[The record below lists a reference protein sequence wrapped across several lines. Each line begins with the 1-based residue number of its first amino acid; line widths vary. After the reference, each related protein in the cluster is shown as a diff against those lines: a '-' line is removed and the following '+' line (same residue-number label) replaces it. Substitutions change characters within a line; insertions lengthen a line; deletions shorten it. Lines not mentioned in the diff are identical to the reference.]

1 MKMWRYWEI
10 VLLLYFAGQV
20 SSLNDTIHAE
30 NTCIWYD
37 QCKQVNGNW
46 LNCYNNTP
54 SVLLDDNSIEYNTL
68 KDVCPWYISSKPNST
83 RVCCNL
89 GQMNALK
96 SSSLKLAQQLLGRCP
111 SCYRNFMD
119 IFCATTCNPS
129 NSLFMNVRN
138 ESLDFN
144 TSIGR
149 PPAIK
154 TVDVYFTNDYTDK
167 FFNSCK
173 DVQFA
178 QESSKVISLMCGSN
192 DPCTGPKWLEFMGTP
207 MPGSPAPFQLNF
219 TFTDYSSGGII
230 PKNMTARD
238 SKLIGCDERYQG
250 LTCSCSDCPAVCPAT
265 PTIPPDKGSTKVT
278 FIPLGIFVGV
288 IGFVIYNIIF
298 MICVM
303 TYLVLQLC
311 RDTDKKGYELIGI
324 ADTSFCLTDIGRR
337 CEHFISKLFS
347 VWGYIAA
354 TFWFLVVPVALLLLA
369 ACCVGLMFFEVTT
382 DPVELW
388 SSPSSRARKEKE
400 YFDQH
405 FGPFYRTAQIIITAP
420 HSSDFSFPDSQN
432 YKMIYHFSGVF
443 QQDVLNEIWH
453 MQDDIIHL
461 EVPFNKTNG
470 TVNYVS
476 LKDIC
481 FQPLSPDNLNCTVYS
496 VLNYFQNDYDKLN
509 KHVTPVFTDSANSST
524 HIHYCARDPSSLN
537 ATGLNI
543 PCMAEY
549 GGPVDP
555 SVALGGY
562 DMVNGS
568 AQYDMARAIII
579 TFVINNH
586 NEKEKNKPA
595 EKWEEAFINYMKSY
609 KEKVHN
615 SALKFSFSSESSI
628 PSELERESLADVRT
642 IIISYILM
650 FLYIALFLGSFA
662 RRVIRTLYN
671 LFSSDHQRFDF
682 GMLTNSR
689 IGLGLLGVILVALS
703 VVAAIGLLSYLRIK
717 ATLIIIEVVPFLVL
731 AVGTD
736 NLFILTHAF
745 ERKQRSKPGAP
756 VNLLIGDALGEV
768 APSILLTSLTET
780 AAFLLGGISTMPAVR
795 TFSFFAGTAVFINFL
810 LQISVFTAVLGL
822 DSKRIA
828 SNRPDLICCV
838 RLPKNEDDDEEN
850 HESSLFLFMSN
861 CYAPFILHK
870 YIRMLVMYI
879 FSALFFGM
887 LVGVFHE
894 DIGLSQSIALPK
906 DSYLQDYFDD
916 LSTYLHTG
924 PPVYFVIK
932 EGYNYSIEANQNKIC
947 STAGCNQDSMGVQIS
962 SASLI
967 SEYSKISEHASIWL
981 DSYFAWSDPRSGCC
995 KVYKNRTASDE
1006 TRCAA
1011 GTNKSICDDCLVKDV
1026 NNNRPNSSEF
1036 MRYLPWFLTSNPD
1049 TTTCNQGGHAAFSS
1063 AVNVSKNNSHVIA
1076 SYLMTYHTILRDSSD
1091 FINALERARE
1101 YSDDFSHTLG
1111 HEVFAY
1117 SVFYVFYEQYLTIK
1131 IDVAINLCI
1140 SLAAVFVMSFLLMG
1154 FNIISALIVTATV
1167 ALIIVD
1173 MLGMMA
1179 WVGISLNAISL
1190 VNLVMAVGIS
1200 VEFCSHIVRW
1210 FAHSPYHSR
1219 LERAKDAITHMGTSV
1234 LSGITFTK
1242 FLGVSVLVFAKSQIF
1257 VEFYF
1262 AMYMLM
1268 IAFGAL
1274 HGLVFLPVLLSYIG
1288 PGVPLTDIDSLHSS
1302 SNHSL
1307 NEDAVNYEPVRPRS
1321 RSSSRS
1327 SAGTYPR
1334 LVGSVELGRPT
1345 ENTKLVNA

>member
-1 MKMWRYWEI
+1 M
-10 VLLLYFAGQV
+10 L
-20 SSLNDTIHAE
+20 SSALMVTVWSLHMVHDE
-30 NTCIWYD
+30 NMCLWYG
-37 QCKQVNGNW
+37 QCKEISPGNW

-54 SVLLDDNSIEYNTL
+54 SVFVPDGSELYVQL
-68 KDVCPWYISSKPNST
+68 KEVCPWYISGKPNST
-83 RVCCNL
+83 RVCCDSDMLNT
-89 GQMNALK
+89 LK
-96 SSSLKLAQQLLGRCP
+96 TNSLKLAQQLLGRCP
-111 SCYRNFMD
+111 SCFQNFMNV
-119 IFCATTCNPS
+119 FCAVTCDPNG
-129 NSLFMNVRN
+129 SLFMDVRD
-138 ESLDFN
+138 SCLDNN
-144 TSIGR
+144 TDSGV
-149 PPAIK
+149 PAI
-154 TVDVYFTNDYTDK
+154 TTADLYFTNHYTEK

-173 DVQFA
+173 DVEFA

-207 MPGSPAPFQLNF
+207 MPGSPAPFLLNF
-219 TFTDYSSGGII
+219 TFTNYTSGGVI
-230 PKNMTARD
+230 PNGMFARNV
-238 SKLIGCDERYQG
+238 SLVNCNEEVNG
-250 LTCSCSDCPAVCPAT
+250 LTCSCSDCPAVCPAP
-265 PTIPPDKGSTKVT
+265 PTIPPKKEPVKVT

-288 IGFVIYNIIF
+288 IGFVIFNVVF
-298 MICVM
+298 VVLMIAYAFV
-303 TYLVLQLC
+303 T
-311 RDTDKKGYELIGI
+311 TGTNKEGYEKISES
-324 ADTSFCLTDIGRR
+324 AQESFSLSQVGHNF
-337 CEHFISKLFS
+337 ENMISRLFS
-347 VWGYIAA
+347 MWGYIVA
-354 TFWFLVVPVALLLLA
+354 TFWFLVVPLALILLA
-369 ACCVGLMFFEVTT
+369 FCCVGLLFFEVTT

-388 SSPSSRARKEKE
+388 SSPSSRARKEKN

-405 FGPFYRTAQIIITAP
+405 FGPFYRTSQIIITAP

-432 YKMIYHFSGVF
+432 YKMIHHFSGVF
-443 QQDVLNEIWH
+443 QQAVLNEIWH
-453 MQDDIIHL
+453 MQNDIIHL
-461 EVPFNKTNG
+461 QVPSKAANG
-470 TVNYVS
+470 KVHNITLS
-476 LKDIC
+476 DIC

-524 HIHYCARDPSSLN
+524 HIHYCTRDPSSLN

-562 DMVNGS
+562 YVVNGS

-579 TFVINNH
+579 TLVINN
-586 NEKEKNKPA
+586 NIDKEKNKPA

-609 KEKVHN
+609 KEKVPN
-615 SALKFSFSSESSI
+615 STLEFSFSSESSI
-628 PSELERESLADVRT
+628 PSELDRESLADIRT
-642 IIISYILM
+642 IAISYILM

-671 LFSSDHQRFDF
+671 LFSNDHQKFDF

-780 AAFLLGGISTMPAVR
+780 AAFLLGGISNMPAVR

-838 RLPKNEDDDEEN
+838 RLPKNKDDSKDN
-850 HESSLFLFMSN
+850 YESILFLFMNN

-870 YIRMLVMYI
+870 YIRVLVMYI

-932 EGYNYSIEANQNKIC
+932 EGYDYSIETNQNKIC
-947 STAGCNQDSMGVQIS
+947 STAGCNQNSMGVQIS

-981 DSYFAWSDPRSGCC
+981 DSYFAWIDPRSGCC
-995 KVYKNRTASDE
+995 KVYDRNATNV
-1006 TRCAA
+1006 TRCYPSDSNY
-1011 GTNKSICDDCLVKDV
+1011 TNCESCLIDGANK
-1026 NNNRPNSSEF
+1026 NRPNPEEF
-1036 MRYLPWFLTSNPD
+1036 MQYLPWFLTSNPD

-1063 AVNVSKNNSHVIA
+1063 AVDLYKNKTFIKA

-1101 YSDDFSHTLG
+1101 YSNDFSHTLG

-1117 SVFYVFYEQYLTIK
+1117 SVFYVYYEQYLTIK
-1131 IDVAINLCI
+1131 IDVVINLCI

-1179 WVGISLNAISL
+1179 WVGISLNAVSL

-1268 IAFGAL
+1268 IVFGAL

-1288 PGVPLTDIDSLHSS
+1288 PSS
-1302 SNHSL
+1302 SWTHVSNDDVVNSGTQPRPAPRNSPSL
-1307 NEDAVNYEPVRPRS
+1307 ARS
-1321 RSSSRS
+1321 HEGASE
-1327 SAGTYPR
+1327 
-1334 LVGSVELGRPT
+1334 VELERS
-1345 ENTKLVNA
+1345 TKDARLLNS